1 LDTRNTGSGQYTW
14 SFLWKVKGED
24 YLAKL
29 AKQALLIS
37 QNLRQI
43 ADAVAKGKLVFTVG
57 LSHYSYEPFMKA
69 GLPVK
74 PLPHIKEG
82 SHANNGSGVVTV
94 VKNPPHPNAAK
105 VFVSWFLS
113 KEGQELYAK
122 AIVQGTRRLDVN
134 TAWLQEWRVE
144 ACTDVMTVDDDHR
157 QDHHLDASGPT

>member
-94 VKNPPHPNAAK
+94 VKNPPHPNAVK
-105 VFVSWFLS
+105 VFVSWLLS
-113 KEGQELYAK
+113 KEGQELYGK
-122 AIVQGTRRLDVN
+122 AMVQGTRRLDVH
-134 TAWLQEWRVE
+134 TAWRRESGVE
-144 ACTDVMTVDDDHR
+144 ACTHVMTVDSDS
-157 QDHHLDASGPT
+157 HLQTHSDS